1 MLTITVRLTVGPSWP
16 LRIGL
21 LALVLRMIRIL
32 LRVPLV
38 RWVAL
43 RWAPRL
49 LHAIEAG
56 TSTRVTILV
65 VLVICVLFGTLI
77 VWSLSPLPA
86 SFFEAF
92 VTWIKRSSVV
102 HACLAI
108 EVRPG
113 VLRPWVALGLEALKI
128 FTVVGF
134 LKLASRTGVIIVAWS
149 LDCLWTSVEVRLTVE
164 LRILLLM
171 SWYVSVVLICTLRVR
186 TIPIGRLAMIKL
198 LVVLLRAS

>member
-1 MLTITVRLTVGPSWP
+1 M
-16 LRIGL
+16 

-43 RWAPRL
+43 RWAPRV
-49 LHAIEAG
+49 LHAIKAG

-65 VLVICVLFGTLI
+65 VVICILFRTLI

-86 SFFEAF
+86 SVVEAF

-102 HACLAI
+102 HACLTI

-149 LDCLWTSVEVRLTVE
+149 LDCLWTSVEVRLAVE
-164 LRILLLM
+164 LRILLM
-171 SWYVSVVLICTLRVR
+171 SWHVSVVLIGTLGVR
-186 TIPIGRLAMIKL
+186 TIPIGRLALIKL